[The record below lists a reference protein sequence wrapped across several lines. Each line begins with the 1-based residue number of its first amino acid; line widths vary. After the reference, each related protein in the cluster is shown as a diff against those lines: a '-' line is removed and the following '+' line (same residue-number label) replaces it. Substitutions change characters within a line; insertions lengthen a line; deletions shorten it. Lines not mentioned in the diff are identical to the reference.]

1 MFIGSTSGQA
11 TTFTS
16 HAGKS
21 EPTVAAP
28 QKSAGAPAGAIVS
41 SEAAPFIN
49 PAVNYDY
56 KAGMAVF
63 VIRDGETGEV
73 KSQYPS
79 KKVVEE
85 YQRHGAST
93 PEAKPVDVKSAGQ
106 PDTGTPA
113 TVAVTIP
120 APAAP
125 TAPTPAP
132 APTSSTDQIA

>member
-1 MFIGSTSGQA
+1 MFIGSASGQA
-11 TTFTS
+11 TALTS
-16 HAGKS
+16 HTGKS

-28 QKSAGAPAGAIVS
+28 QKPAGALTGAIVS

-56 KAGMAVF
+56 KAGLAVF

-93 PEAKPVDVKSAGQ
+93 PETKTVDVKSTGQ
-106 PDTGTPA
+106 SDTGTPA
-113 TVAVTIP
+113 T
-120 APAAP
+120 P
-125 TAPTPAP
+125 TTSTPAP